1 MVRVVTRASHL
12 GAGLAAIGGTLLS
25 LLVRP
30 KSELG
35 SFWLATMQG
44 LGVVAF
50 IISVFVLTRLGK
62 RLPEADRMGTNHG
75 SSRYYFW
82 LVIVFVL
89 LLMCLVLG
97 AFRPTL

>member
-1 MVRVVTRASHL
+1 MVRVVTRTSHL

-62 RLPEADRMGTNHG
+62 QLPEADRMGANHG
-75 SSRYYFW
+75 SSRYYFG
-82 LVIVFVL
+82 LVIVFIL